1 MKSHA
6 LKLFSFAVMGAMM
19 ISCGGGES
27 EESTQP
33 ASSTE
38 PTTET
43 PAESPAAAETTPE
56 MVELTITGNDQMQFD
71 LNKLEV
77 TEGQT
82 VRLTFKNVGTMP
94 IESMGHNWTLFVKDA
109 DVSTYATTAINHK
122 EDGYQVPDMIDQV
135 IVHTRV
141 LGPGEEETITF
152 TAPDKGIYKYVCTF
166 PGHYALMKGTFMVKG
181 K

>member
-1 MKSHA
+1 MKTHA

-27 EESTQP
+27 EKSAEP

-43 PAESPAAAETTPE
+43 PAETPAETTPE

-71 LNKLEV
+71 LSKMEV
-77 TEGQT
+77 IEGQT
-82 VRLTFKNVGTMP
+82 VRLTFKNIGTMP
-94 IESMGHNWTLFVKDA
+94 VESMGHNWTLFVKDA
-109 DVSTYATTAINHK
+109 DISTYATKAIDHK
-122 EDGYQVPDMIDQV
+122 EDGYQVPDMMDQV
-135 IVHTRV
+135 LVHTRI

-152 TAPDKGIYKYVCTF
+152 TAPEKGIYKYVCTF
-166 PGHYALMKGTFMVKG
+166 PGHYALMKGTFLVKG